1 MTDSTPVGRV
11 TVALENAGYQRIVDG
26 LQVGELKFQFPA
38 AFVKEKSSAEL
49 VLVADIAS
57 ESEVQLT
64 RKVDGVARALDI
76 AASTRSLT
84 LVVTGPRP
92 SAVALESL
100 GRVCRVLP
108 TGNISGADGDEVL
121 QNWLAVLLP
130 LTLPQPESFGG
141 NSLARI
147 HAAARNLDEATRK
160 LIDVASQGQKAVS
173 KELYSIIDAAAIQAK
188 EKNI

>member
-11 TVALENAGYQRIVDG
+11 TVALEDAGYQRIASG

-38 AFVKEKSSAEL
+38 AFVKAKSSAEL
-49 VLVADIAS
+49 ILVADIAS
-57 ESEVQLT
+57 ESEAQLI

-92 SAVALESL
+92 SAATLESL

-108 TGNISGADGDEVL
+108 TGNISGDDGDEVL
-121 QNWLAVLLP
+121 KNWLAVLLP
-130 LTLPQPESFGG
+130 LSLPQPESVAG

-147 HAAARNLDEATRK
+147 HATAQNLDETTRK
-160 LIDVASQGQKAVS
+160 LIDVASQGEGAVS
-173 KELYSIIDAAAIQAK
+173 KELYSIIDAAAVQAK
-188 EKNI
+188 EKST

>member
-11 TVALENAGYQRIVDG
+11 MVALEDAGYQRIAGG

-38 AFVKEKSSAEL
+38 AFVKAKSSAEL
-49 VLVADIAS
+49 ILVADIAS
-57 ESEVQLT
+57 ESEAQLT

-92 SAVALESL
+92 SAAALESL

-108 TGNISGADGDEVL
+108 TGDISGDDGDEAL
-121 QNWLAVLLP
+121 KNWLAVLLP
-130 LTLPQPESFGG
+130 LSLPQPESVAG

-147 HAAARNLDEATRK
+147 HAAAQNLDDTVRK
-160 LIDVASQGQKAVS
+160 LIDVASQGEDAVS
-173 KELYSIIDAAAIQAK
+173 KELYSLVDAAAVQAK
-188 EKNI
+188 EKTT

>member
-11 TVALENAGYQRIVDG
+11 TAALEDAGYQRIASG

-38 AFVKEKSSAEL
+38 AFVKAKSSAEL
-49 VLVADIAS
+49 ILVADIAS
-57 ESEVQLT
+57 ESEAQLI

-92 SAVALESL
+92 SAAALESL

-108 TGNISGADGDEVL
+108 TGNITGDDGDEVL
-121 QNWLAVLLP
+121 KNWLAVLLP
-130 LTLPQPESFGG
+130 LSLPKPESVSG

-147 HAAARNLDEATRK
+147 HAAAQSLDETIRK
-160 LIDVASQGQKAVS
+160 LIDVASLGERAVS
-173 KELYSIIDAAAIQAK
+173 KELYSIIDAAAVQAK
-188 EKNI
+188 EKNT

>member
-11 TVALENAGYQRIVDG
+11 TVALENAGYQRISDG
-26 LQVGELKFQFPA
+26 LQVGELRFQFPA
-38 AFVKEKSSAEL
+38 AFVKAKSSAEL
-49 VLVADIAS
+49 ILVADIAS

-92 SAVALESL
+92 SASTLESL

-108 TGNISGADGDEVL
+108 TGNISGADGNEIL

-130 LTLPQPESFGG
+130 LTLPQLESVAG

-147 HAAARNLDEATRK
+147 HAAAQNLDEATRK
-160 LIDVASQGQKAVS
+160 LIDVASQGKGAVS
-173 KELYSIIDAAAIQAK
+173 KELYSIIDAAAIHAK
-188 EKNI
+188 EMNT

>member
-1 MTDSTPVGRV
+1 MNDSTPVGRV
-11 TVALENAGYQRIVDG
+11 TVALENAGYQRIADG
-26 LQVGELKFQFPA
+26 LQVGELKFHFPA
-38 AFVKEKSSAEL
+38 AFVKAKSSAEL
-49 VLVADIAS
+49 ILVADIAS

-92 SAVALESL
+92 SASALESM

-108 TGNISGADGDEVL
+108 TGNISGADGDKIL

-130 LTLPQPESFGG
+130 LKLPQPESIAS

-147 HAAARNLDEATRK
+147 HAAAQNLDEATRK
-160 LIDVASQGQKAVS
+160 LIDVAWQGQGAVS
-173 KELYSIIDAAAIQAK
+173 KELYSIIDAAAILAK
-188 EKNI
+188 EKNT

>member
-11 TVALENAGYQRIVDG
+11 AAALEDAGYQRITNG

-38 AFVKEKSSAEL
+38 AFVKAKSSAEL
-49 VLVADIAS
+49 ILVADIAS
-57 ESEVQLT
+57 ESETQLT

-76 AASTRSLT
+76 ASSTRSLT

-92 SAVALESL
+92 SASALESL

-108 TGNISGADGDEVL
+108 TGNISGDDGDQVL
-121 QNWLAVLLP
+121 KNWLAVLLP
-130 LTLPQPESFGG
+130 LSLPKPESEVG

-147 HAAARNLDEATRK
+147 HVAAQNLDETTRK
-160 LIDVASQGQKAVS
+160 LIDVASLGEAAVS
-173 KELYSIIDAAAIQAK
+173 KELYSIIDSAAVQAK
-188 EKNI
+188 EKTA

>member
-11 TVALENAGYQRIVDG
+11 AALLEDAGYDRIANG

-38 AFVKEKSSAEL
+38 AFVKAKSSAEL
-49 VLVADIAS
+49 ILVADIAS
-57 ESEVQLT
+57 ESETQLT

-76 AASTRSLT
+76 ASSTRSLT

-92 SAVALESL
+92 SASALESL

-108 TGNISGADGDEVL
+108 TGDITGDDGDHVL
-121 QNWLAVLLP
+121 KNWLAVLLP
-130 LTLPQPESFGG
+130 LSLPQPESVVG

-147 HAAARNLDEATRK
+147 LAAAQDLDETTRN
-160 LIDVASQGQKAVS
+160 LIDVASLGEGAVS
-173 KELYSIIDAAAIQAK
+173 KELYSIIDAAAVQAK
-188 EKNI
+188 EKTT

>member
-11 TVALENAGYQRIVDG
+11 AEALEDAGYQRIASG

-38 AFVKEKSSAEL
+38 AFVKAKSTAEL
-49 VLVADIAS
+49 ILVADSAS
-57 ESEVQLT
+57 ESETQLT

-76 AASTRSLT
+76 ASSTRSLT

-92 SAVALESL
+92 STAALESL

-108 TGNISGADGDEVL
+108 TGNITGVDGDQVL
-121 QNWLAVLLP
+121 KNWLAVLLP
-130 LTLPQPESFGG
+130 LSMPQPESAVD

-147 HAAARNLDEATRK
+147 YAAAKSLDESSRR
-160 LIDVASQGQKAVS
+160 LIDVASLGERAVS
-173 KELYSIIDAAAIQAK
+173 KELYSIIDAAAVQAK
-188 EKNI
+188 EKTK

>member
-11 TVALENAGYQRIVDG
+11 AAVLEDAGYDRIANG

-38 AFVKEKSSAEL
+38 AFVKAKSSAEL
-49 VLVADIAS
+49 ILVADTAG
-57 ESEVQLT
+57 ESETQLT

-76 AASTRSLT
+76 ASSTRSLT

-92 SAVALESL
+92 SASALESL

-108 TGNISGADGDEVL
+108 TGDITGDDGDQVL
-121 QNWLAVLLP
+121 KNWLAVLLP
-130 LTLPQPESFGG
+130 LSLPQPESVVG

-147 HAAARNLDEATRK
+147 LAAAQDLDETTRK
-160 LIDVASQGQKAVS
+160 LIDVASRGEGAVS
-173 KELYSIIDAAAIQAK
+173 RELYSIIDAAAVQAK
-188 EKNI
+188 EKTT

>member
-11 TVALENAGYQRIVDG
+11 TVALENAGYQRITDG
-26 LQVGELKFQFPA
+26 LQVGELKFQFTA
-38 AFVKEKSSAEL
+38 AFVKAKSSAEL
-49 VLVADIAS
+49 ILVADIAS

-92 SAVALESL
+92 SASALESL

-108 TGNISGADGDEVL
+108 TGNINGADGDEIL

-130 LTLPQPESFGG
+130 LKLPQPESVAG
-141 NSLARI
+141 NAIASI
-147 HAAARNLDEATRK
+147 HAAAKRLDKATRK
-160 LIDVASQGQKAVS
+160 LIDVASQGQGAVS

-188 EKNI
+188 EKSK

>member
-11 TVALENAGYQRIVDG
+11 TVALENAGYQRIADG
-26 LQVGELKFQFPA
+26 LQVGELRFQFPA
-38 AFVKEKSSAEL
+38 AFVKAKSSAEL
-49 VLVADIAS
+49 ILVADIAS

-76 AASTRSLT
+76 AGSTRSLT

-92 SAVALESL
+92 SASALESL

-108 TGNISGADGDEVL
+108 TGNISGADGNEIL

-130 LTLPQPESFGG
+130 LTLPQPESVAG

-147 HAAARNLDEATRK
+147 HAAAQNLDEATRK
-160 LIDVASQGQKAVS
+160 LINVASQGQEAVS

-188 EKNI
+188 EKNT

>member
-11 TVALENAGYQRIVDG
+11 TVALENAGYQRLASV

-38 AFVKEKSSAEL
+38 AFVKANSTAEL
-49 VLVADIAS
+49 ILVVDIAS
-57 ESEVQLT
+57 ESEAQLT

-76 AASTRSLT
+76 ASSTRSLT

-92 SAVALESL
+92 SAAALESL
-100 GRVCRVLP
+100 SRVCRVLP
-108 TGNISGADGDEVL
+108 TGNITGEDGDKVL
-121 QNWLAVLLP
+121 KNWLAVLLP
-130 LTLPQPESFGG
+130 LSLPEPESVSG

-147 HAAARNLDEATRK
+147 YAAAQNLDENTRM
-160 LIDVASQGQKAVS
+160 LIDVASLGERAVS
-173 KELYSIIDAAAIQAK
+173 KALYSTIDAAAVQAK

>member
-1 MTDSTPVGRV
+1 MNDSTPVGRV
-11 TVALENAGYQRIVDG
+11 TVALEEAGYQRIASG

-38 AFVKEKSSAEL
+38 AFVKAKSSAEL
-49 VLVADIAS
+49 ILVADIAS
-57 ESEVQLT
+57 ESEAQLT

-92 SAVALESL
+92 SAAALESL

-108 TGNISGADGDEVL
+108 TGNITGDDGDKVL
-121 QNWLAVLLP
+121 KNWLAVLLP
-130 LTLPQPESFGG
+130 LSLPEPESVSG

-147 HAAARNLDEATRK
+147 YAAAQSLDETTRK
-160 LIDVASQGQKAVS
+160 LIDVASLGEHAVS
-173 KELYSIIDAAAIQAK
+173 KELYSIIDAAAVQAK
-188 EKNI
+188 EKNT

>member
-11 TVALENAGYQRIVDG
+11 TVALEEAGYQRIASG

-38 AFVKEKSSAEL
+38 AFVKAKSSAEL
-49 VLVADIAS
+49 ILVADIAS
-57 ESEVQLT
+57 ESEAQLT

-92 SAVALESL
+92 SAAALESL
-100 GRVCRVLP
+100 GLVCRVLP
-108 TGNISGADGDEVL
+108 TGNITGDDGDKVL
-121 QNWLAVLLP
+121 KNWLAVLLP
-130 LTLPQPESFGG
+130 LSLPEPESVSG

-147 HAAARNLDEATRK
+147 YAAAQSLDETTRK
-160 LIDVASQGQKAVS
+160 LIDVASLGEHAVS
-173 KELYSIIDAAAIQAK
+173 KELYSIIDAAAVQAK
-188 EKNI
+188 EKNT

>member
-11 TVALENAGYQRIVDG
+11 AAALEDAGYQRITNG

-38 AFVKEKSSAEL
+38 AFVKAKSSAEL
-49 VLVADIAS
+49 ILVADIAS
-57 ESEVQLT
+57 ESETQLT

-76 AASTRSLT
+76 ASSTRSLT

-92 SAVALESL
+92 SASALESL

-108 TGNISGADGDEVL
+108 TGNISGDDGDQVL
-121 QNWLAVLLP
+121 KNWLAVLLP
-130 LTLPQPESFGG
+130 LSLPKPESVMG

-147 HAAARNLDEATRK
+147 HVAAQNLDETTRK
-160 LIDVASQGQKAVS
+160 LIDVASLGEAAVS
-173 KELYSIIDAAAIQAK
+173 KELYSIIDAAAVQAK
-188 EKNI
+188 EKTA

>member
-11 TVALENAGYQRIVDG
+11 TVALENAGYQRIADG
-26 LQVGELKFQFPA
+26 LQVGELRFQFPA
-38 AFVKEKSSAEL
+38 AFVKPKSSAEL
-49 VLVADIAS
+49 ILVADIAS

-92 SAVALESL
+92 SASTLESL

-108 TGNISGADGDEVL
+108 TGNISGADGNEIL

-130 LTLPQPESFGG
+130 LTLPQPESVAG

-147 HAAARNLDEATRK
+147 HAAAQNLDEATRK
-160 LIDVASQGQKAVS
+160 LIDVASQGKEAVS

-188 EKNI
+188 EKNT